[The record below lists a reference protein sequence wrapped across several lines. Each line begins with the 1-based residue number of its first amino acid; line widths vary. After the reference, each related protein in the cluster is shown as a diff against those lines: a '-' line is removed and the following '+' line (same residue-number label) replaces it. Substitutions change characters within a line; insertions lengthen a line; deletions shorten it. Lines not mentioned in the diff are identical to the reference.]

1 LIHHYSI
8 APTMK
13 AILIPSLFAKESE
26 KFIRLLLM
34 ALLSVAISACD
45 QACYESDHKIVFP
58 ASAANFQNRGNS
70 RIKILPDRGIATL
83 VEIDRKDLD
92 AFLAQLK
99 INDRRKPVVEQGDP
113 MVNGWNVWPH
123 DAKSF
128 VPGNEVFSGFKKTW
142 NVEPVP
148 IEMLSCQSPAGDW
161 LHVEIWNL
169 SDTKVLLKLFTQWN

>member
-1 LIHHYSI
+1 
-8 APTMK
+8 MK
-13 AILIPSLFAKESE
+13 L
-26 KFIRLLLM
+26 IRLLLM
-34 ALLSVAISACD
+34 ALLSAAMTACD
-45 QACYESDHKIVFP
+45 QVGDESDHEIVFP

-99 INDRRKPVVEQGDP
+99 ISGRRKPAKEQGDP
-113 MVNGWNVWPH
+113 TMNGWNVWPH
-123 DAKSF
+123 DARTF

-142 NVEPVP
+142 DVEPVP

-161 LHVEIWNL
+161 LHVEIWKL
-169 SDTKVLLKLFTQWN
+169 SDTKVLLKLFTDWN